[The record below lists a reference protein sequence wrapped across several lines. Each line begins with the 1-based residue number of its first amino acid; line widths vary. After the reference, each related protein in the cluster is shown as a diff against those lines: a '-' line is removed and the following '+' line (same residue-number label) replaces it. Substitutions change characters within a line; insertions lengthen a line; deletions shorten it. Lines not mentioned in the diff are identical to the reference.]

1 MITMTTNIATVL
13 SPLIMGLTT
22 FDKTNP
28 KADNVVR
35 TVALNALA
43 DVKTRIH
50 QQGKA
55 SDGGDIGKY
64 STTPIYVSVKENPGK
79 SFGRP
84 VGKTGKSK
92 FKSGEKAGQDHASR
106 FFEKGYSEYKT
117 AIGRNQL
124 GKVNLSLSGQLDSQL
139 TLIATPKGYGLGWVN
154 DEMPERAKNLEKKY
168 KKKIWQLTNEEA
180 EAARNTAQI
189 LLKDAF
195 S

>member
-1 MITMTTNIATVL
+1 MITMTTNIAVVL

-79 SFGRP
+79 SFGHE
-84 VGKTGKSK
+84 
-92 FKSGEKAGQDHASR
+92 FQI
-106 FFEKGYSEYKT
+106 T
-117 AIGRNQL
+117 A
-124 GKVNLSLSGQLDSQL
+124 VH
-139 TLIATPKGYGLGWVN
+139 P
-154 DEMPERAKNLEKKY
+154 
-168 KKKIWQLTNEEA
+168 
-180 EAARNTAQI
+180 
-189 LLKDAF
+189 
-195 S
+195 